1 MLLPIHY
8 TWYDALKTVVC
19 LVAVQSL
26 ADENEERIDEN
37 KTKQKKKTEV
47 PIPSFLFCES
57 SVCVV
62 GKVQENH
69 FPDIGLYYKPIT
81 WHRVIRLNC
90 IGSLYGCKE
99 ILSNTLYVIYIM
111 VLSEF

>member
-26 ADENEERIDEN
+26 ADENERIDEKQN
-37 KTKQKKKTEV
+37 KTKKKKQKCLFPV
-47 PIPSFLFCES
+47 FFFCES
-57 SVCVV
+57 SVCIV

-111 VLSEF
+111 VLS